1 MKHLILYCVCLSVSV
16 SIYIT
21 YQNEALNGGGTLFV
35 NKHPDLRVRVVHGN
49 TLTAAVILNEIPS
62 NVKEVFMTG
71 ATSKLGRAIALYL
84 CRKKIRVLVIHMRH
98 CTRHRSIRVISD
110 SPWYGQTLNLL
121 RTSISQMFTMSSER
135 FVKIQREAPPEYQPY
150 LVQVTKYQAA
160 QNCKVQHSVS
170 MMNLCA
176 CIVAPCTLMMNR

>member
-1 MKHLILYCVCLSVSV
+1 MNLGAQLGTVFHLEASHFVLCLSVSV

-84 CRKKIRVLVIHMRH
+84 CRKKIRVLVTYSTAFYSDQHPY
-98 CTRHRSIRVISD
+98 ISCVLH
-110 SPWYGQTLNLL
+110 W
-121 RTSISQMFTMSSER
+121 
-135 FVKIQREAPPEYQPY
+135 
-150 LVQVTKYQAA
+150 
-160 QNCKVQHSVS
+160 
-170 MMNLCA
+170 
-176 CIVAPCTLMMNR
+176 